1 MNPRR
6 NSEKLGTFFHIRL
19 PIMILGLLLIT
30 GGPYWKEKAETAPP
44 PAALSQTREL
54 PTTTLDISGE
64 TFVIEL
70 AYRHADR
77 MRGLMFRGHLP
88 ADHGML
94 FIFPRS
100 RPQTFYMQNCLVD
113 IDVLFLA
120 ADGEIVSLH
129 GMKVPKPGAASRLYH
144 SVSPCRYALELPAGT
159 IERLKLRIGQKIM
172 LNEQIRNILPDP
184 E

>member
-1 MNPRR
+1 MMRA
-6 NSEKLGTFFHIRL
+6 FFNMLL
-19 PIMILGLLLIT
+19 PIIILGLLLMA
-30 GGPYWKEKAETAPP
+30 GDPCRKEKAESAPP
-44 PAALSQTREL
+44 PAASSQTREL

-70 AYRHADR
+70 AYRQADR

-88 ADHGML
+88 ADHGMI

-100 RPQTFYMQNCLVD
+100 RPHTFYMQNCLID
-113 IDVLFLA
+113 IDVLFLD
-120 ADGEIVSLH
+120 ADGVIVNLH
-129 GMKVPKPGAASRLYH
+129 SMKIPLPGAASRLYH
-144 SVSPCRYALELPAGT
+144 SVSPCRYALELPAGA